1 MIWQSVLL
9 VVFGYLLGSIPTSY
23 LAGRLVRNIDLR
35 QYGSGTVSG
44 SMVYE
49 HVGRWIVVPVGLFDI
64 AKGAFPAWLGL
75 QLGLGEYASTAA
87 GTAAVIGHNWPV
99 YLRFTGGRGLSPY
112 MGMMLVI
119 FPWGTA
125 WLLGFLG
132 VGFLLGDSAP
142 WALGSLLTTPLL
154 VYILGGPVSAYL
166 AVVAMLIVTLAK
178 RLEAN
183 RRPLPAAGIDRRRV
197 ILLRALFDR
206 DIRDHQEWIRREPDA

>member
-1 MIWQSVLL
+1 MIWQSALL
-9 VVFGYLLGSIPTSY
+9 IAFGYLLGSIPTSY

-75 QLGLGEYASTAA
+75 QLGLGEFASLAA

-125 WLLGFLG
+125 WLLGFLAI
-132 VGFLLGDSAP
+132 GFLLGVFP
-142 WALGSLLTTPLL
+142 GTGFFQELCNMGNF
-154 VYILGGPVSAYL
+154 VF
-166 AVVAMLIVTLAK
+166 
-178 RLEAN
+178 
-183 RRPLPAAGIDRRRV
+183 IDRAFQPSPGELA
-197 ILLRALFDR
+197 ILL
-206 DIRDHQEWIRREPDA
+206 QSE

>member
-75 QLGLGEYASTAA
+75 QLGLGEFASVAA

-119 FPWGTA
+119 FPWGSA
-125 WLLGFLG
+125 WLLGFLA

-142 WALGSLLTTPLL
+142 WALGSLLTTPIL
-154 VYILGGPVSAYL
+154 VYFLGGPVVAYL
-166 AVVAMLIVTLAK
+166 AVIAMLVVTLAK

-183 RRPLPAAGIDRRRV
+183 RRSLPADGKDRRRV
-197 ILLRALFDR
+197 IALRALFDR

>member
-1 MIWQSVLL
+1 MIWQSILL
-9 VVFGYLLGSIPTSY
+9 VAFGYLLGSIPTSY

-142 WALGSLLTTPLL
+142 WALGSLLTTPIL
-154 VYILGGPVSAYL
+154 VYLLGGPESAYL

-183 RRPLPAAGIDRRRV
+183 RRPLPADGKDRRRV
-197 ILLRALFDR
+197 IALRALFDR